1 MKRFLVAVAVLSCLA
16 SVQAKPMGPVAAPLA
31 RMLTNLDTW
40 LKNAPAEAQKIHY
53 YRGRV
58 HYFAFVQGVDMA
70 YSHDQRQLQEP
81 PGARTRIEKTSP
93 RPYERVKPH
102 AITEAERLGH
112 LKAAIADLRVAQLE
126 PGMAELCLACVLE
139 DGAPFASKVGPIAGA
154 PPSTKAAW
162 LAEAER
168 LYLSAYRKSARADA
182 AATSSWGPESLVSF
196 EASQSYERL
205 VRART
210 RITPERVLLFAE
222 MALHRQKLKNTP
234 YMITP
239 LIFSL
244 TENQPL
250 ESLLAPKANVSFD
263 LRGFGTPERG
273 GWVQP
278 ETAFLVWDPEHTGKI
293 TSGRQLFGSA
303 TWWMLFNDAYEALAA
318 LDDNHDGWL
327 TGKELSGL
335 ALWQDQNQN
344 GVSDPGE
351 VVPIEATPVVGIATH
366 ATGKTGLSPLNTQGL
381 RLRDGRVLPTYDW
394 TVRR

>member
-1 MKRFLVAVAVLSCLA
+1 
-16 SVQAKPMGPVAAPLA
+16 MGPVAAPLA
-31 RMLTNLDTW
+31 RMLTNLNTW
-40 LKNAPAEAQKIHY
+40 LKSTPAEAPKIHY
-53 YRGRV
+53 YRGRI
-58 HYFAFVQGVDMA
+58 HYFAFVQGVDTA

-81 PGARTRIEKTSP
+81 PGARTRIERQSP
-93 RPYERVKPH
+93 LLTKAR
-102 AITEAERLGH
+102 ALTAAERLSH
-112 LKAAIADLRVAQLE
+112 LKAAIADLRVAQLD

-139 DGAPFASKVGPIAGA
+139 DGAPFASKVGLLAEA
-154 PPSTKAAW
+154 PPPTKAAW
-162 LAEAER
+162 LEEAER

-182 AATSSWGPESLVSF
+182 AATSSWGPESFVSF

-205 VRART
+205 IRART
-210 RITPERVLLFAE
+210 RISPERKLLFTE

-250 ESLLAPKANVSFD
+250 ERLLAPQSTASFD
-263 LRGFGTPERG
+263 LRGFGTPERV

-303 TWWMLFNDAYEALAA
+303 TWWMLFCDAYEALAV

-335 ALWQDQNQN
+335 ALWQDRNQN

-351 VVPIEATPVVGIATH
+351 VVPLAQTPISAIATK
-366 ATGKTGLSPLNTQGL
+366 ATGRTGLSPLSAQGL

-394 TVRR
+394 TVRS